1 MLRHELL
8 HPEILHAIARGGH
21 HGRILLADGNYPA
34 STTLGPNARLVS
46 LNLSPGVVTVCQ
58 VLDAILATVPIE
70 KAFVMDYERTG
81 PYALAED
88 PPVWNDFR
96 SLLRK
101 HQLGFGLGVVEKW
114 QFYKEVT
121 VPSHILTVQTAD
133 TQIFANL
140 VLDIGVR
147 MS

>member
-96 SLLRK
+96 GLLRK
-101 HQLGFGLGVVEKW
+101 HQLSFGLGVVEKW

>member
-1 MLRHELL
+1 MLKHALL
-8 HPEILHAIARGGH
+8 HPDLLESIARSGH

-34 STTLGPNARLVS
+34 STTLGPNAKLVS
-46 LNLSPGVVTVCQ
+46 LNLSPGIVTVSQ
-58 VLDAILATVPIE
+58 VLDAILATVPVE

-81 PYALAED
+81 PYALAKD
-88 PPVWNDFR
+88 PPVWEEFR
-96 SLLRK
+96 TIMRNHKLPCEL
-101 HQLGFGLGVVEKW
+101 QLVEKW
-114 QFYKEVT
+114 QFYKEVS

-147 MS
+147 MF